1 MCVVACLALLA
12 APSLAAQAGGS
23 VTGRIVDARSQA
35 PLSVQVYLLDTGM
48 GTMTDDEGEFVLVN
62 VPPRGYSI
70 QVRRIGYGSATQE
83 ITVIAGQ
90 TTTVNFAL
98 VPQALGLDEI
108 VVTGTAGAARRREIG
123 NTIAQINL
131 ADLPEPVRSVNDIMQ
146 GRSAGVTMLQ
156 TTGQVGGGASI
167 RLRGNISAAMSN
179 QPLIYVDGVRLHG
192 EAFPKNAIPFGYQGG
207 SSNTQY
213 SPLND
218 INPADIERV
227 EVIKGPAATT
237 LYGTEAASGVIQIFT
252 KAGQPGGAR
261 FTLQTDQGFAHVN
274 KFGPTVGFDG
284 EPLVVPPN
292 EINPFGTPDFM
303 YLEPWLRN
311 AWRQK
316 YSASVGGGMQ
326 DLQYFVSA
334 SWTDEDG
341 VLPNDQ
347 LKQASLR
354 GNVSFAPTSGLQ
366 VQWNTGYTRTRN
378 RKTPVGGTSHGITLN
393 AFRRDRNYFNSED
406 PDEISQVLEFD
417 LRDYI
422 DHITSSVVG
431 TYSPTSTLTNRITI
445 GFDLAEQETR
455 GVQPFDFYFVPLGQI
470 WDTRWQTRTVTADY
484 VGSLNLGLSDNIN
497 STVSWGGQS
506 VSTET
511 TRSSA
516 YSKDFPGP
524 GDPTVNSGALSLGFE
539 ERERVINAG
548 LFVQNVFAFK
558 DRYFLTV
565 GLRADGNSAFGT
577 NLGIEAYPKVSASY
591 VISDEPF
598 WISSLGSVKLRAAWG
613 QSGRAPGAFD
623 AVRTWSP
630 ESWGTQVSFLPNNVG
645 NADLGPERSSE
656 LELGFDA
663 SLLNDRVS
671 VDFTYY
677 RQKTT
682 DALFSIQQIPTDGGF
697 SSQLQNVGALQN
709 RGIEITTDVAV
720 IEKSNFGWTLGGT
733 ISTNHSKVLEGAPDP
748 GFSVGNRGSIIDGQP
763 VPVMRRRCIM
773 NPDEVADP
781 VIEQLC
787 NIGPN
792 RPTLTLTVSNSLRLP
807 RGMMLSARGEYQGG
821 HYAYSL
827 MDGESI
833 TRGIRWPACFNSY
846 PAIDAGDI
854 SSLTA
859 RERAMCIATNANRD
873 FAIFPMDF
881 FRFRELTFSAPLGF
895 LVPQASS
902 VRISLSAQNFKIWK
916 KADDSYLDPET
927 SGGFSSDNNVGQNA
941 RTHTVGGSIPIPAR
955 FVASFRIQF

>member
-1 MCVVACLALLA
+1 
-12 APSLAAQAGGS
+12 
-23 VTGRIVDARSQA
+23 
-35 PLSVQVYLLDTGM
+35 
-48 GTMTDDEGEFVLVN
+48 
-62 VPPRGYSI
+62 
-70 QVRRIGYGSATQE
+70 
-83 ITVIAGQ
+83 
-90 TTTVNFAL
+90 
-98 VPQALGLDEI
+98 
-108 VVTGTAGAARRREIG
+108 
-123 NTIAQINL
+123 
-131 ADLPEPVRSVNDIMQ
+131 
-146 GRSAGVTMLQ
+146 
-156 TTGQVGGGASI
+156 
-167 RLRGNISAAMSN
+167 
-179 QPLIYVDGVRLHG
+179 
-192 EAFPKNAIPFGYQGG
+192 
-207 SSNTQY
+207 
-213 SPLND
+213 
-218 INPADIERV
+218 
-227 EVIKGPAATT
+227 
-237 LYGTEAASGVIQIFT
+237 
-252 KAGQPGGAR
+252 
-261 FTLQTDQGFAHVN
+261 
-274 KFGPTVGFDG
+274 
-284 EPLVVPPN
+284 
-292 EINPFGTPDFM
+292 
-303 YLEPWLRN
+303 
-311 AWRQK
+311 
-316 YSASVGGGMQ
+316 
-326 DLQYFVSA
+326 
-334 SWTDEDG
+334 
-341 VLPNDQ
+341 
-347 LKQASLR
+347 
-354 GNVSFAPTSGLQ
+354 
-366 VQWNTGYTRTRN
+366 
-378 RKTPVGGTSHGITLN
+378 
-393 AFRRDRNYFNSED
+393 
-406 PDEISQVLEFD
+406 
-417 LRDYI
+417 
-422 DHITSSVVG
+422 
-431 TYSPTSTLTNRITI
+431 
-445 GFDLAEQETR
+445 
-455 GVQPFDFYFVPLGQI
+455 
-470 WDTRWQTRTVTADY
+470 
-484 VGSLNLGLSDNIN
+484 
-497 STVSWGGQS
+497 
-506 VSTET
+506 
-511 TRSSA
+511 
-516 YSKDFPGP
+516 
-524 GDPTVNSGALSLGFE
+524 
-539 ERERVINAG
+539 

-663 SLLNDRVS
+663 SLLNNRVS